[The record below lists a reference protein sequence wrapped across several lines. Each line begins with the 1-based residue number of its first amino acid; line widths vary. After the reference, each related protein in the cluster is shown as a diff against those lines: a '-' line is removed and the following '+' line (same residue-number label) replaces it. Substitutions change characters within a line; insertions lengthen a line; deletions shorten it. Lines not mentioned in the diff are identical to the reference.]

1 MEKEQLELE
10 LINRAKNG
18 DKISMNLLIS
28 DNYTILKGYIIKM
41 TGNLHLSEDIIQETL
56 LNAIININKFTPK
69 VKFSTWLIKIATNK
83 YRDFLKKKSNVEY
96 VDDIAMDLT
105 LGENPEQLI
114 VLKGEVENIFKILQA
129 LSYEKRAV
137 FILKHY
143 YGYSYE
149 EISKILNC
157 PIGTVRSRLHYC
169 IKYILSK
176 MKGDEY
182 DEWKRLRKHY

>member
-182 DEWKRLRKHY
+182 DE